1 MRERKKTKKTA
12 RRTLYLFAAELD
24 VRRYFVRN
32 TFARRQFRKVSPGLA
47 DFRTRAPFPGRGALI
62 IHEGLTASAPLNDPT
77 EIRPDVQR
85 PNLNPLKY

>member
-1 MRERKKTKKTA
+1 MKEKSKAKKIRSLLRRSEKESEKKTA

-47 DFRTRAPFPGRGALI
+47 QTSGRALLFQDEVP
-62 IHEGLTASAPLNDPT
+62 
-77 EIRPDVQR
+77 
-85 PNLNPLKY
+85 